1 MNNPV
6 YMDYAATTPVDPRV
20 AEKMAECLTMDG
32 VFGNPA
38 SKSHYY
44 GWMAAELVDIAR
56 SQIAELIGADHREII
71 FTSGATESDNTAIKG
86 AALALSDRGNHII
99 TSSIEH
105 KAVLDT
111 CRFLETRGFQV
122 TYLKPGRSGTV
133 TPAQVEEAITDKTVL
148 VSLMHVN
155 NELGTVNDISGVSE
169 VCRSRGILLHSD
181 AAQSLGKEKI
191 SVSELGADML
201 SLSAHKIYGPKGIG
215 ALYIRKSPDVKPVPL
230 MHGGGHERGFRSG
243 TLPTH
248 QIAGMGEAC
257 RILSECFEEETSR
270 IRGLRDELQR
280 KLMTLPGV
288 RFNGSADHRVCGI
301 LNLSFGGVEGE
312 MLLSSLRDVAV
323 SSGSACTSASVE
335 PSYVLTQIGVPR
347 ELAYSSV
354 RFSLGR
360 FTRSEDIDFVFRAVT
375 RVLAALR

>member
-1 MNNPV
+1 
-6 YMDYAATTPVDPRV
+6 MDYAATTPVDQRV

-38 SKSHYY
+38 SKTHSY

-56 SQIAELIGADHREII
+56 TQIADLIGADHREII

-86 AALALSDRGNHII
+86 TAAALSDRGNHII
-99 TSSIEH
+99 TSSVEH
-105 KAVLDT
+105 KAVIDT

-122 TYLKPGRSGTV
+122 TYLKPDKTGAVS
-133 TPAQVEEAITDKTVL
+133 PQQVEEAVTDKTIL
-148 VSLMHVN
+148 VSIMHVN
-155 NELGTVNDISGVSE
+155 NEVGTVNDIAGISQ
-169 VCRSRGILLHSD
+169 VCRNHGILLHSD

-191 SVSELGADML
+191 DVSELGVDML

-215 ALYIRKSPDVKPVPL
+215 ALYIRRSPDVKPVPL

-248 QIAGMGEAC
+248 QIVGMGEAC
-257 RILSECFEEETSR
+257 RILSECFDEETSR
-270 IRGLRDELQR
+270 IRKLRDELQR
-280 KLMTLPGV
+280 KLLTLPKV
-288 RFNGSADHRVCGI
+288 RLNGGGDHRVCGI
-301 LNLSFGGVEGE
+301 LNLNFGGVDGE
-312 MLLSSLRDVAV
+312 MLISNLKDVAV
-323 SSGSACTSASVE
+323 STGSACTSASVE

-347 ELAYSSV
+347 ELAYSSI

-360 FTRSEDIDFVFRAVT
+360 FTRSEDVDFVFRAVT